1 MNLEKKYE
9 KKKAQVR
16 KLKEELKYESS
27 RIDTAIAELEEIK
40 HEYEEE
46 LQKTKKY
53 RKEYEILI
61 SQLKI
66 LRKSIN
72 VN

>member
-40 HEYEEE
+40 REYEEE